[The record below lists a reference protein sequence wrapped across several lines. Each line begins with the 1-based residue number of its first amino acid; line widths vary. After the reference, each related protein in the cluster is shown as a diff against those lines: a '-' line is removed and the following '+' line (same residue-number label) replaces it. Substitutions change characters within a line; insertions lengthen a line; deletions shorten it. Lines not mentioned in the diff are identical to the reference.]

1 MILLGLAGP
10 AGTGKT
16 TAARHLAPE
25 HGADRMSIAQ
35 PLYEILA
42 VSLNITP
49 EAAITCSEVRDW
61 KEGPHEALNGKS
73 PRQMLQIIGD
83 SLRSHLGEMFLIEY
97 LERRIA
103 VREDM
108 NDHIPMVVVP
118 DIRLDIEAE
127 WVRRNG
133 GHIVHMRRKQA
144 EAVAPHCTE
153 NGVQLYYKDFAI
165 NNHGCI
171 ADLQDQIDVIVRQL
185 TEGKAA

>member
-16 TAARHLAPE
+16 TAARHLATE

-42 VSLNITP
+42 VSLDITP
-49 EAAITCSEVRDW
+49 EAAISCSEVRDW

-83 SLRSHLGEMFLIEY
+83 SLRSHVGEMFLIEY
-97 LERRIA
+97 LERRMVALENII
-103 VREDM
+103 VT
-108 NDHIPMVVVP
+108 IPIVVIP
-118 DIRLDIEAE
+118 DVRLDIEAE

-133 GHIVHMRRKQA
+133 GHIVHMRRRSA
-144 EAVAPHCTE
+144 EAVAAHSTE

-171 ADLQDQIDVIVRQL
+171 ADLQDQIDVIVRRI